1 MSAFL
6 FVKDERLSYQRL
18 ISVSWNV
25 LGFGGCGSS
34 LNAKTQGGDVRGVR
48 SWRTF
53 RNTYLMGPK
62 RLFTAIVDDDDYL
75 EVLKTPAVDQTQ
87 MVGKANSVCNR
98 ISRRLRPWFWPQI
111 ADAAIWV
118 SASESGSYSPS
129 TYLIE
134 EPGPLLIQ
142 LMQRTSIDASIVDL
156 GCNSGANLNFLYQ
169 SGYRR
174 LAGVDAGR
182 EALELFAH
190 TFPEAFAC
198 ARPANDLFQHYLLTR
213 DTDTFDVL
221 HSNGATIEL
230 VHPSFPIVA
239 EICRVTRDS
248 VYLDICERG
257 HAYPRRYVEQ
267 FARYG
272 FVLVHGERASDPVH
286 HSSILVFRNQS
297 KSR

>member
-1 MSAFL
+1 M
-6 FVKDERLSYQRL
+6 
-18 ISVSWNV
+18 
-25 LGFGGCGSS
+25 
-34 LNAKTQGGDVRGVR
+34 R

-62 RLFTAIVDDDDYL
+62 SLFTAIIQDGDYL
-75 EVLKTPAVDQTQ
+75 EILKTPEVDHAQV
-87 MVGKANSVCNR
+87 VGKASSVWNR
-98 ISRRLRPWFWPQI
+98 IRSRLRPWFWPQI
-111 ADAAIWV
+111 SDASIWA
-118 SASESGSYSPS
+118 SASESGWYPPS

-142 LMQRTSIDASIVDL
+142 LMQRTPNDASVVDL

-182 EALELFAH
+182 RALELFAH
-190 TFPEAFAC
+190 TYPEAFAC
-198 ARPANDLFQHYLLTR
+198 ARPANDLFQHYLLAQ
-213 DTDTFDVL
+213 DSNAFDVL

-230 VHPSFPIVA
+230 VHPSFPVVA
-239 EICRVTRDS
+239 EVCRVTRDS

-267 FARYG
+267 FAKHG
-272 FVLVHGERASDPVH
+272 FVLVHSERASDPVH
-286 HSSILVFRNQS
+286 HSSILVFQNRS

>member
-1 MSAFL
+1 M
-6 FVKDERLSYQRL
+6 KT
-18 ISVSWNV
+18 
-25 LGFGGCGSS
+25 LGRG
-34 LNAKTQGGDVRGVR
+34 VRDVR

-53 RNTYLMGPK
+53 RNTYVMGPK
-62 RLFTAIVDDDDYL
+62 SLFTAIINDDDYL
-75 EVLKTPAVDQTQ
+75 EVLKTPGVDQTQ
-87 MVGKANSVCNR
+87 TVGTANSVWNR
-98 ISRRLRPWFWPQI
+98 FSRRLRPWFWPQI
-111 ADAAIWV
+111 ADASVWA
-118 SASESGSYSPS
+118 SASESGWYPPS

-182 EALELFAH
+182 EALELFAR

-267 FARYG
+267 FARHG
-272 FVLVHGERASDPVH
+272 FVLVHSERASDPVH
-286 HSSILVFRNQS
+286 HSSILVFRNRS

>member
-1 MSAFL
+1 M
-6 FVKDERLSYQRL
+6 
-18 ISVSWNV
+18 
-25 LGFGGCGSS
+25 
-34 LNAKTQGGDVRGVR
+34 RGVR

-62 RLFTAIVDDDDYL
+62 SLFTAIIDDDDYL
-75 EVLKTPAVDQTQ
+75 EVLKTPAVDQAQ
-87 MVGKANSVCNR
+87 MVGEEKVVWNR
-98 ISRRLRPWFWPQI
+98 IRRRLRPWFWPQI
-111 ADAAIWV
+111 ADASIWA
-118 SASESGSYSPS
+118 SAFESGWYSPS

-142 LMQRTSIDASIVDL
+142 LMQRTSTDASILDL

-169 SGYRR
+169 SGYRH
-174 LAGVDAGR
+174 LAGVDVGR
-182 EALELFAH
+182 QALKLFAS

-198 ARPANDLFQHYLLTR
+198 ARPANDLFQHFLLTH
-213 DTDTFDVL
+213 DTGAFDVL

-257 HAYPRRYVEQ
+257 HTYPRRYVEQ
-267 FARYG
+267 FARHG

-286 HSSILVFRNQS
+286 HSSKLVFQNRS